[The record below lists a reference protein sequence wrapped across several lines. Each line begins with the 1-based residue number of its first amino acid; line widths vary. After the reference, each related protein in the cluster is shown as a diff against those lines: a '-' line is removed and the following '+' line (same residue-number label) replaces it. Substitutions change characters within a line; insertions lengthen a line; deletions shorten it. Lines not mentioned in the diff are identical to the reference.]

1 MSDLK
6 CERWS
11 WRDSNS
17 ALQVLQVNLGA
28 TTATFWEA
36 FSSFIGSSRVSAAEI
51 LVLSRDSEIEAIEE
65 CRDERTWQESKNC
78 GGRSKIERCRFS
90 CWGLFVFLSVVAAE
104 RGTVAMVVDFL
115 DSVSFVKF
123 RGCVLN

>member
-17 ALQVLQVNLGA
+17 ALQVLQVNLG
-28 TTATFWEA
+28 TTKATFWEA
-36 FSSFIGSSRVSAAEI
+36 FSSFIGSSRVSAAAAAEI

-65 CRDERTWQESKNC
+65 CRDERTRQESKNC
-78 GGRSKIERCRFS
+78 GGRSNIERCRFS
-90 CWGLFVFLSVVAAE
+90 C
-104 RGTVAMVVDFL
+104 
-115 DSVSFVKF
+115 
-123 RGCVLN
+123 

>member
-78 GGRSKIERCRFS
+78 GVRSKIERCRFS
-90 CWGLFVFLSVVAAE
+90 C
-104 RGTVAMVVDFL
+104 
-115 DSVSFVKF
+115 
-123 RGCVLN
+123 

>member
-17 ALQVLQVNLGA
+17 ALQILQVNLGVA
-28 TTATFWEA
+28 MTTFWDA
-36 FSSFIGSSRVSAAEI
+36 SSISLGSSRVSALE
-51 LVLSRDSEIEAIEE
+51 LLELSNWRASKIEVREE
-65 CRDERTWQESKNC
+65 CGDERTWQESKKF

-90 CWGLFVFLSVVAAE
+90 C
-104 RGTVAMVVDFL
+104 
-115 DSVSFVKF
+115 
-123 RGCVLN
+123 